1 MAALTDTK
9 EINEKAS
16 RMINYP
22 VAAGAVIYRGALCK
36 IQADG
41 YLAPCAAEAGAF
53 FAGVASETVDNTGG
67 ANGDLGCDVLTDGLH
82 QITGS
87 GFAQADVKDP
97 VYASDDQT
105 VSKVQGVNE
114 QEVGKI
120 EGVVSATE
128 AYVRLE
134 V

>member
-22 VAAGAVIYRGALCK
+22 VAAGVKIFRGALVK
-36 IQADG
+36 ITPG
-41 YLAPCAAEAGAF
+41 GFLAPCAAEAGAA
-53 FAGVASETVDNTGG
+53 FAGVSSETVDNTDG
-67 ANGDLGCDVLTDGLH
+67 ANGDVDCDVFTEGLH

-87 GFAQADVKDP
+87 GFTQGSLKAS

-105 VSKVQGVNE
+105 ISDTQGANE
-114 QEVGKI
+114 QLVGKV
-120 EGVVSATE
+120 EGFISATE
-128 AYVRLE
+128 VYVRLE